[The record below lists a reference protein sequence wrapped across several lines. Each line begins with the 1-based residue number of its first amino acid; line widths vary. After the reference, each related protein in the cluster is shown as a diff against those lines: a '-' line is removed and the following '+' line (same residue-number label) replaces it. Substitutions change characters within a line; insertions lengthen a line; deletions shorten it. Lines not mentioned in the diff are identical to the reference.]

1 MAIVCVVFWTFTSHP
16 PSQNKNKQTD
26 QDHKPNKQSE
36 LERVKKLGGTVR
48 WYGLLEQDGT
58 PMEGMGVYRINGNL
72 AVARAIG
79 DRSERP
85 FVSSAFEI

>member
-1 MAIVCVVFWTFTSHP
+1 MCQCLADASLTSLP
-16 PSQNKNKQTD
+16 PPFACFPL

-36 LERVKKLGGTVR
+36 LERVKQLGGTVR
-48 WYGLLEQDGT
+48 WYGLLEQDGS

-85 FVSSAFEI
+85 FVSSA

>member
-1 MAIVCVVFWTFTSHP
+1 M
-16 PSQNKNKQTD
+16 
-26 QDHKPNKQSE
+26 
-36 LERVKKLGGTVR
+36 R
-48 WYGLLEQDGT
+48 WYGLLEQDGS

-85 FVSSAFEI
+85 FVSSEFACFFFNFGLGYV

>member
-1 MAIVCVVFWTFTSHP
+1 M
-16 PSQNKNKQTD
+16 
-26 QDHKPNKQSE
+26 
-36 LERVKKLGGTVR
+36 R
-48 WYGLLEQDGT
+48 WYGLLEQDGS

-85 FVSSAFEI
+85 FVSSTWGV

>member
-1 MAIVCVVFWTFTSHP
+1 MTDWLVAHSLTS
-16 PSQNKNKQTD
+16 PSRLCPM

-36 LERVKKLGGTVR
+36 LERVKQLGGTVR
-48 WYGLLEQDGT
+48 WYGLLEQDGS

-85 FVSSAFEI
+85 FVSSE

>member
-1 MAIVCVVFWTFTSHP
+1 V
-16 PSQNKNKQTD
+16 KQ
-26 QDHKPNKQSE
+26 
-36 LERVKKLGGTVR
+36 LGGTVR

-85 FVSSAFEI
+85 FVSSECVE